1 LLFAKALGAEVTAI
15 SHSPSKKADA
25 EKMGASHFIATS
37 EGPQVFQK
45 NAGTL
50 DLIIATTNDAKM
62 PLDGYI
68 SLLAPHGYLVFVG
81 CVISFSDATVSY

>member
-1 LLFAKALGAEVTAI
+1 MGAEVTAI

-25 EKMGASHFIATS
+25 EKMGATHFIATG
-37 EGPQVFQK
+37 EGESAFK
-45 NAGTL
+45 ARAGTL
-50 DLIIATTNDAKM
+50 DLIIATTNDRNM

-81 CVISFSDATVSY
+81 